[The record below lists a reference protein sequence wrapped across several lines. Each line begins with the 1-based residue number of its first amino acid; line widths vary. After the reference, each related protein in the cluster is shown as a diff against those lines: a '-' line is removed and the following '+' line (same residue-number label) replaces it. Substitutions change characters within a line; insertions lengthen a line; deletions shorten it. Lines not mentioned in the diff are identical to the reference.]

1 MPFTLSHTAAVLP
14 FARPLARW
22 RVLSAVLIG
31 SMVPDFGLFLP
42 WPWRPER
49 FETHSAVALLTF
61 CLPVGMT
68 TYWLFQYL
76 IKTPVFELLPEGAH
90 SRWQPFAVPARIGSR
105 RQWFLAAC
113 GILAGAVS
121 HLVWDGFTHE
131 GARGV
136 RLIPAL
142 DDPVEIG
149 GRYLMGYRLAQDLSS
164 LVGLAVMFA
173 FLAYALRKGPPAPA
187 QARHEARALHKAER
201 RAWVLAYLLI
211 ALSLAAADYGL
222 MSLGPHHFH
231 SLATKV
237 DYAAVASLR
246 GLAGALLGVS
256 LALRARLRA
265 GATG

>member
-1 MPFTLSHTAAVLP
+1 MPFTLSHTAVVLP

-22 RVLSAVLIG
+22 RLLSAALIG

-49 FETHSAVALLTF
+49 FETHSALALLTF
-61 CLPVGMT
+61 CLPVGLAC
-68 TYWLFQYL
+68 YWLFEYL
-76 IKTPVFELLPEGAH
+76 IKTPVFELLPDGAH
-90 SRWQPFAVPARIGSR
+90 ARWQPYSAPAAIGSL
-105 RQWFLAAC
+105 RQWILAAS
-113 GILAGAVS
+113 GIVGGAVS

-142 DDPVEIG
+142 DDPIEIG
-149 GRYLMGYRLAQDLSS
+149 GQYFTGYRLAQDLSS
-164 LVGLAVMFA
+164 LVGLALMLG
-173 FLAYALRKGPPAPA
+173 FLAYALRKGPPSVTQRP
-187 QARHEARALHKAER
+187 LHPPER

-211 ALSLAAADYGL
+211 ALSLAAADFGL
-222 MSLGPHHFH
+222 MSLGSRHFH
-231 SLATKV
+231 SLSTKV

-265 GATG
+265 SATA

>member
-1 MPFTLSHTAAVLP
+1 MPFTLSHTAVVLP

-49 FETHSAVALLTF
+49 FETHSALALLTF
-61 CLPVGMT
+61 CLPVGLA

-76 IKTPVFELLPEGAH
+76 VKTPVYELLPEGART
-90 SRWQPFAVPARIGSR
+90 RWQPYAAPAPCASL
-105 RQWFLAAC
+105 RQWALAAC

-142 DDPVEIG
+142 DDPVIEIG
-149 GRYLMGYRLAQDLSS
+149 GRYLVGYRLAQDLSS
-164 LVGLAVMFA
+164 LVGLAILFA
-173 FLAYALRKGPPAPA
+173 FVVYALRKAPA
-187 QARHEARALHKAER
+187 APTQERPLHKSER

-211 ALSLAAADYGL
+211 AVALAVADYWL
-222 MSLGPHHFH
+222 MNLGSRHFH
-231 SLATKV
+231 SISTKV

-265 GATG
+265 DP

>member
-14 FARPLARW
+14 FTRPLARW
-22 RVLSAVLIG
+22 RMLSAAIIG

-49 FETHSAVALLTF
+49 FETHSALALLTF
-61 CLPVGMT
+61 CLPVGLA

-76 IKTPVFELLPEGAH
+76 IKTPMFELLPDGAH
-90 SRWQPFAVPARIGSR
+90 ARWQPFAKPAPIRSLK
-105 RQWFLAAC
+105 QWVLTAC

-142 DDPVEIG
+142 DDPVIEIG
-149 GRYLMGYRLAQDLSS
+149 GRYLTGYRLNQDLSS
-164 LVGLAVMFA
+164 LVGLAVLFG
-173 FLAYALRKGPPAPA
+173 FVLYALRKGTAAPA
-187 QARHEARALHKAER
+187 QARPLHKAER
-201 RAWVLAYLLI
+201 RAWVLACVLI
-211 ALSLAAADYGL
+211 ALGLAGADYWL
-222 MSLGPHHFH
+222 MSLGSRHFH
-231 SLATKV
+231 SLSTKV

-265 GATG
+265 G

>member
-22 RVLSAVLIG
+22 RMLSATLIG

-49 FETHSAVALLTF
+49 FETHSALALLTF
-61 CLPVGMT
+61 CLPVGLA
-68 TYWLFQYL
+68 TYWLFEYL
-76 IKTPVFELLPEGAH
+76 IKTPVFELLPDGAH
-90 SRWQPFAVPARIGSR
+90 ARWQPFAAPAAIGSV
-105 RQWFLAAC
+105 RQWLLAAC
-113 GILAGAVS
+113 GVLAGAVS

-142 DDPVEIG
+142 DDPVIEIG
-149 GRYLMGYRLAQDLSS
+149 GRYLVGYRLAQDLSS
-164 LVGLAVMFA
+164 LVGLAVLFG
-173 FLAYALRKGPPAPA
+173 FLVYALRKGPPGPAPP
-187 QARHEARALHKAER
+187 RPLHKAER

-211 ALSLAAADYGL
+211 ALSLAAADYWL
-222 MSLGPHHFH
+222 MNRGPRHFH
-231 SLATKV
+231 SLSTKV

-246 GLAGALLGVS
+246 GLAAALLGVS

-265 GATG
+265 G

>member
-1 MPFTLSHTAAVLP
+1 MLAA
-14 FARPLARW
+14 A
-22 RVLSAVLIG
+22 LIG

-49 FETHSAVALLTF
+49 FETHSALALLTF
-61 CLPVGMT
+61 CLPVGLA
-68 TYWLFQYL
+68 TYWLFEYL
-76 IKTPVFELLPEGAH
+76 IKTPVFELLPDGAH
-90 SRWQPFAVPARIGSR
+90 ARWQPFAVPAAIGSL
-105 RQWFLAAC
+105 RQWILAAC

-142 DDPVEIG
+142 DDPVIEIG
-149 GRYLMGYRLAQDLSS
+149 GRYLVGYRLAQDLSS
-164 LVGLAVMFA
+164 LVGLALMFG
-173 FLAYALRKGPPAPA
+173 FLVYALRRGPPAPTA
-187 QARHEARALHKAER
+187 PRPLHKAER

-211 ALSLAAADYGL
+211 ALSLAAADYWL
-222 MSLGPHHFH
+222 MSLGSRHFH
-231 SLATKV
+231 SLSTKV

-265 GATG
+265 SATA

>member
-22 RVLSAVLIG
+22 RVLSAALIG

-49 FETHSAVALLTF
+49 FETHSALALLTF
-61 CLPVGMT
+61 CLPVGLA
-68 TYWLFQYL
+68 TYWLFEYL
-76 IKTPVFELLPEGAH
+76 IKTPVFELLPDGAH
-90 SRWQPFAVPARIGSR
+90 ARWKPLAAPAAIGSLR
-105 RQWFLAAC
+105 RWLLAAC
-113 GILAGAVS
+113 GVLAGAVS

-142 DDPVEIG
+142 DDPVIEIG
-149 GRYLMGYRLAQDLSS
+149 GRYMVGYRLAQDLSS
-164 LVGLAVMFA
+164 LVGLAVLFC
-173 FLAYALRKGPPAPA
+173 FLAYALRKGAPAPA
-187 QARHEARALHKAER
+187 PLRPLRKAER
-201 RAWVLAYLLI
+201 RAWVLAYLLV
-211 ALSLAAADYGL
+211 ALSLAAADYWL
-222 MSLGPHHFH
+222 MNLGPRHFH
-231 SLATKV
+231 SLSTKV

-265 GATG
+265 NATA

>member
-22 RVLSAVLIG
+22 RMLSAALIG

-49 FETHSAVALLTF
+49 FETHSALGLLTF
-61 CLPVGMT
+61 CLPVGLA

-76 IKTPVFELLPEGAH
+76 VKTPMYELLPDGAH
-90 SRWQPFAVPARIGSR
+90 ARWRPYAQPAAIRSMRV
-105 RQWFLAAC
+105 WLLAAC

-142 DDPVEIG
+142 DDPIIEVG
-149 GRYLMGYRLAQDLSS
+149 GRYLTGYRLAQDLGS
-164 LVGLAVMFA
+164 LVGLAVLVGFVV
-173 FLAYALRKGPPAPA
+173 YALRKGAPAPA
-187 QARHEARALHKAER
+187 MPRPLRKAER
-201 RAWVLAYLLI
+201 RAWVLACLLI
-211 ALSLAAADYGL
+211 AAALAAADYWL
-222 MSLGPHHFH
+222 MILGARRFH
-231 SLATKV
+231 LLWTKV

-246 GLAGALLGVS
+246 GLAVALLGVS
-256 LALRARLRA
+256 VALRARLRA
-265 GATG
+265 GVSA